1 MNAQATFLIPGFP
14 LLQACMDREKLLM
27 KRNKAIYIFKS
38 LQTSTVALITMSVF
52 FRTTLSPTSVVDGGF
67 YLGALF
73 FALINMMFNGF
84 AEMALTIQ
92 RLPVFYKQ
100 RDLLFYPPWAFVLPT
115 WLLRLP
121 LSLYESLIWLLIT
134 YFTIGF
140 APEAGRYVA
149 VGKFLSKHTICTV

>member
-1 MNAQATFLIPGFP
+1 MQV
-14 LLQACMDREKLLM
+14 LM

-38 LQTSTVALITMSVF
+38 VQTSIVALITMSVF
-52 FRTTLSPTSVVDGGF
+52 FRTTLKPDSVVEGGF

-115 WLLRLP
+115 YLLRLP
-121 LSLYESLIWLLIT
+121 LSLYESFIWICLT

-140 APEAGRYVA
+140 APEPGRYVPNP
-149 VGKFLSKHTICTV
+149 